1 MSIPGT
7 PRHECLGLFGINP
20 EPRFFFPPRMADT
33 AAANG
38 SNGEGE
44 RERLAVIWGNYKF
57 KGI

>member
-1 MSIPGT
+1 
-7 PRHECLGLFGINP
+7 
-20 EPRFFFPPRMADT
+20 MADT

-38 SNGEGE
+38 SNEEGE